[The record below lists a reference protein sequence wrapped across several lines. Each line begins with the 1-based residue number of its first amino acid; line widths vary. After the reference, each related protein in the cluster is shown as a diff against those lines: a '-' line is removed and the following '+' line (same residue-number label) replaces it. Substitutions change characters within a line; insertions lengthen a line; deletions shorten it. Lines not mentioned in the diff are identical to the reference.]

1 MRDETRLRGL
11 SVLYVEDN
19 FCMRDS
25 LGKFMRRR
33 FAEVYTAQNGEEG
46 LALYI
51 KHNPDI
57 VITNIEMP
65 VMNGSIM
72 IKKIMEIKSDQ
83 PIIITTAFNNDE
95 YTSARFVN
103 LIKPINVEKLLDA
116 VINCIGG
123 KRHEAL

>member
-1 MRDETRLRGL
+1 MR
-11 SVLYVEDN
+11 N
-19 FCMRDS
+19 S
-25 LGKFMRRR
+25 LERFMRRR
-33 FAEVYTAQNGEEG
+33 FGEVYLAQNGEEG

-72 IKKIMEIKSDQ
+72 INKIMEIKSDQ

-95 YTSARFVN
+95 YTSTRFVN
-103 LIKPINVEKLLDA
+103 LIKPIVVENLIDA
-116 VINCIGG
+116 VISCIGG
-123 KRHEAL
+123 RRHGAL